1 MQWRKKDEEK
11 EEKYEP
17 RKIQYG
23 NVCNNNTNPT
33 QT

>member
-1 MQWRKKDEEK
+1 VEEEEEEDEK
-11 EEKYEP
+11 EDKQ
-17 RKIQYG
+17 RRIQYE